1 MTRQET
7 DAHVIMPDKSV
18 FDDKRHVIESVLI
31 QQGMKYHI
39 YLRTEYPEDG
49 GIYVYYK
56 GLPYPKKGFPYP
68 EAVWANDVIKRI
80 TLTIFKSVVMKETIP
95 AMLVVAILPWK
106 IKIKIVE
113 NFLHNYARISDWLFH
128 QHFLK
133 LNRYS
138 NACRILHIATD
149 TFLFELG
156 ITGKKQLHGDYLSK
170 YIALTVATI
179 IEYDDAYRYRFE
191 DIITETTRE
200 KLIANPFTEVRRLLD
215 IFEKRETYDNVKG
228 HIRMMRIAIS
238 LALLHPRVRKA
249 FKYTLKQLTDEQ
261 FNKMK
266 LDNADRYHVLLRG
279 DYNFTGL
286 DFGQRCKIY
295 EEFHKSKNIPFPPEV
310 EVASYKQ

>member
-1 MTRQET
+1 MTRKET
-7 DAHVIMPDKSV
+7 DAHVIMPDKNV
-18 FDDKRHVIESVLI
+18 FDDKRHVIESSLI

-39 YLRTEYPEDG
+39 YLRTEYPEEG

-95 AMLVVAILPWK
+95 ALLMVAIFPWK

-113 NFLHNYARISDWLFH
+113 NFLHNYARVSDWIFH

-133 LNRYS
+133 PDRYS
-138 NACRILHIATD
+138 NACRVLIDIVN

-156 ITGKKQLHGDYLSK
+156 ITGARHLHGDYLSK
-170 YIALTVATI
+170 YIALTIATI
-179 IEYDDAYRYRFE
+179 VEYDDAYRYRFE
-191 DIITETTRE
+191 DIATETDRQRLIKKPFRE
-200 KLIANPFTEVRRLLD
+200 IRRLLD

-228 HIRMMRIAIS
+228 HVKTIRIALSI
-238 LALLHPRVRKA
+238 ALLHPKVRKA
-249 FKYTLKQLTDEQ
+249 FRKALQSISDKR
-261 FNKMK
+261 FNYMK
-266 LDNADRYHVLLRG
+266 LDNADRYHILLRG

-286 DFGQRCKIY
+286 DFNQRVQIY
-295 EEFHKSKNIPFPPEV
+295 EEFHRSKNIPYPPEV